1 MYCENKSF
9 ACDVN
14 VNGSKN
20 VKNQWEKCPANPA
33 SKSKWKQVQL
43 VFDFDGDEGEA
54 QVKIWVLNLNEARD
68 VIRYNRSMHR
78 VEIWCS

>member
-1 MYCENKSF
+1 MYCENKTF
-9 ACDVN
+9 AYDIN

-20 VKNQWEKCPANPA
+20 VKNYRKKCPIDPAN
-33 SKSKWKQVQL
+33 KSKGKQAES

-68 VIRYNRSMHR
+68 ALAYMIS
-78 VEIWCS
+78 